1 MPASPSMY
9 VILLSVLAVAMN
21 PGSKV
26 NTPCSLVRFEMSSAS
41 GPIVP
46 ETAFSGVVF
55 PVARFLS
62 SYFVLMRCSDRGV
75 WVDLWGFV
83 YDPAAL
89 HGRTSESRERPP
101 NRAGSRIHTRQ
112 VERRHS
118 GRRQLR
124 RRHRRFA
131 PARLRNEIE
140 SRLSPPPRTSCGIYR
155 RDRRYPQFSACPC
168 RTDGSWSTLR
178 PADHG

>member
-1 MPASPSMY
+1 
-9 VILLSVLAVAMN
+9 MN

-46 ETAFSGVVF
+46 ETAFSEVVF

-101 NRAGSRIHTRQ
+101 NRAGSREHTRVNPRASARIHTRR

-118 GRRQLR
+118 GGRELR
-124 RRHRRFA
+124 RRHR
-131 PARLRNEIE
+131 PLCARPHVCGTK
-140 SRLSPPPRTSCGIYR
+140 SRV
-155 RDRRYPQFSACPC
+155 
-168 RTDGSWSTLR
+168 
-178 PADHG
+178 